1 MTKLTK
7 EEIEQLKQ
15 QLKEKQEEVNA
26 IYDQLVE
33 AGVVPLPDDFL
44 DGVAGGIHV
53 PTRVPS
59 HAPESELTPT
69 VIVGDPRP

>member
-15 QLKEKQEEVNA
+15 QLKKKQEEVSA

-59 HAPESELTPT
+59 YAPESELTPT
-69 VIVGDPRP
+69 VILDDPRP